1 MDIDPV
7 VGEASGFGHDER
19 NREEIAEC
27 QSVGGSENL
36 RRGSRVHRLHESGDR
51 HRRHNVATREPS
63 LAGRCL
69 GDHGGR
75 ETVRVLDPGN
85 GVVEVHLAALSFDE
99 LVTPFPHHPGA
110 MAGILEL
117 LDEAGDL
124 FLVPARRQ
132 RIDDR
137 PEQVEVLDALS
148 RPVGLDLIGGNAPH
162 FLGVGL
168 EEVAIEPPAELR
180 GDVPLAG
187 REVLRRTD
195 PHPEVRQNAPDRLED
210 TEVA

>member
-7 VGEASGFGHDER
+7 VREPGCFGHDER
-19 NREEIAEC
+19 NRKEIPER
-27 QSVGGSENL
+27 QPVGSSKNL
-36 RRGSRVHRLHESGDR
+36 RGEQDPSPARGGDR
-51 HRRHNVATREPS
+51 HRRHDVPARETH
-63 LAGRCL
+63 LTGRCL
-69 GDHGGR
+69 GDHAGR
-75 ETVRVLDPGN
+75 DAVCVLDPGN

-168 EEVAIEPPAELR
+168 EEDAIEPPAELR
-180 GDVPLAG
+180 GDVPLEG